1 MWSNRIPTLVERLE
15 ERRFEDLGARARRRA
30 RRWAKPVAKV
40 SISIGIGTKLHLALA
55 RAALLG
61 RDFAV

>member
-40 SISIGIGTKLHLALA
+40 SISIGTKLHLALA